1 MASKLKIDWK
11 KGKGLVP
18 AIVQDVDTR
27 AVLMLGYMNSASYA
41 KTLKTKQVWF
51 YSRSKKRLWMKGE
64 FSRNILQF
72 VSASVDCD
80 NDALLVKARPT
91 GPTCHTGDYSCF
103 GERKATDIFSALA
116 AVIAER
122 KKKMPAG
129 SYTAS
134 LFRGGV
140 KKITAKVREEALE
153 VVKAAKRESK
163 KRLTEESVDLLYHLL
178 VLLAQKGISL
188 DDVGKEIKKR
198 RN

>member
-1 MASKLKIDWK
+1 M
-11 KGKGLVP
+11 P
-18 AIVQDVDTR
+18 
-27 AVLMLGYMNSASYA
+27 
-41 KTLKTKQVWF
+41 
-51 YSRSKKRLWMKGE
+51 YS
-64 FSRNILQF
+64 
-72 VSASVDCD
+72 
-80 NDALLVKARPT
+80 
-91 GPTCHTGDYSCF
+91 
-103 GERKATDIFSALA
+103 
-116 AVIAER
+116 

-198 RN
+198 RK